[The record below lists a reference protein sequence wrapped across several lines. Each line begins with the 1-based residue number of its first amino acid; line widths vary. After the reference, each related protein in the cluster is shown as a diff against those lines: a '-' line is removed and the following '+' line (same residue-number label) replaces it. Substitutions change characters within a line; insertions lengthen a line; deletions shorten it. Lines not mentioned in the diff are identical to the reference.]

1 MKVISRS
8 TIRNLARLLVALAAS
23 VGLTATVGV
32 GTAQAVT
39 NVNVDA
45 SWQDFIT
52 GGGVGGSSIA
62 GPYDF
67 TSTSVVKVT
76 VTDAFCHGDEFGV
89 YDNGVLLGDT
99 SPIAP
104 EFHTCPFRL
113 FFPAVA
119 RADDAILDPTF
130 SQGTFYVAP
139 GEHSLDFV
147 NRVMWND
154 TATGTGA
161 YFRLDSV
168 DLVADDCKDD
178 GWKDYGALFTNQG
191 DCVSLVQH
199 MLVRPAQ

>member
-1 MKVISRS
+1 MRTVTRVLI
-8 TIRNLARLLVALAAS
+8 AVAAA
-23 VGLTATVGV
+23 VGLTASVGV
-32 GTAQAVT
+32 GAAQAVT
-39 NVNVDA
+39 HVDVDA
-45 SWQDFIT
+45 SWRDFIT

-67 TSTSVVKVT
+67 TSTSVVRVT
-76 VTDAFCHGDEFGV
+76 VTDAFCHGDEFIV
-89 YDNGVLLGDT
+89 YDNGVLLGET

-104 EFHTCPFRL
+104 ELHTCPFRL

-119 RADDAILDPTF
+119 RADDAIRDPTF
-130 SQGTFYVAP
+130 SQGRFYVRP
-139 GEHSLDFV
+139 GTHSLDFV

-168 DLVADDCKDD
+168 DLAADDCKDA
-178 GWKDYGALFTNQG
+178 GWQDYGALFTNQG

-199 MLVRPAQ
+199 LTARPAQ